1 MDEQQEQQQQ
11 DEASVCLDYGEEDVI
26 SMEKEDS
33 KFDLKSAGF
42 QLAHL
47 NPLSPPLLTRTNMNT
62 ICVCLVGL
70 CFRMQT
76 LKGGK
81 FDATLL
87 AVGEVPIAFLDALVP
102 HSEASTEAGERD
114 TSKIRVTGHP
124 PLRVEVSLLPVSI
137 AEARGSLSSCAFL
150 KPCLAAGFSSLPLH
164 AFYPAIHGHVL
175 WQPVKFDVEFEAKG
189 GVMLCKCKGILRAED
204 AKPLV
209 NMVCVCVCVCLC
221 LCLCVS
227 VRVDIHLYLCAC
239 LSVCV
244 HRGSLTILLLS
255 PTTCVQVMSH
265 APANRF
271 VCLTEAPLTSYLSS
285 EPANADPLLRSV
297 VLLHV
302 CRARLHAS
310 FLPPPT
316 PSTRMCSL
324 LHSFLLQI
332 SQNR

>member
-137 AEARGSLSSCAFL
+137 AEARVFVVLRFLEALFGSWVFITSIACFLSCDSWPRA
-150 KPCLAAGFSSLPLH
+150 LAAG
-164 AFYPAIHGHVL
+164 
-175 WQPVKFDVEFEAKG
+175 
-189 GVMLCKCKGILRAED
+189 
-204 AKPLV
+204 
-209 NMVCVCVCVCLC
+209 
-221 LCLCVS
+221 
-227 VRVDIHLYLCAC
+227 
-239 LSVCV
+239 
-244 HRGSLTILLLS
+244 
-255 PTTCVQVMSH
+255 QV
-265 APANRF
+265 
-271 VCLTEAPLTSYLSS
+271 
-285 EPANADPLLRSV
+285 
-297 VLLHV
+297 
-302 CRARLHAS
+302 
-310 FLPPPT
+310 
-316 PSTRMCSL
+316 
-324 LHSFLLQI
+324 
-332 SQNR
+332 